1 VAALAAHAGRDG
13 AADLVPVRRG
23 LAWLRTAT
31 QEGCHF
37 PAAAIG
43 LYFARLWYSEA
54 LYPQIF
60 TVAAI
65 QAAERVLGGER
76 AR

>member
-1 VAALAAHAGRDG
+1 VAALAAAP
-13 AADLVPVRRG
+13 ALAPPIWCRG

-31 QEGCHF
+31 NDGRSF
-37 PAAAIG
+37 PAAPIG

-54 LYPQIF
+54 LYPLMF

-65 QAAERVLGGER
+65 QAAERALGSD
-76 AR
+76 AP